1 MQKSARI
8 ACAAVVLVLAVPAA
22 VWPGPAEARPNV
34 TKGQAYRTA
43 RVCLLNHGAR
53 LVGRHPDGGGFAIFK
68 TGLTFWT
75 YETVLGQVS
84 SVTFYF
90 AGLTKATERSV
101 KLCVTK
107 GI

>member
-1 MQKSARI
+1 MQKPALI

-68 TGLTFWT
+68 TGSTFWAYKT
-75 YETVLGQVS
+75 LFGQVS
-84 SVTFYF
+84 SVIFYF
-90 AGLTKATERSV
+90 AGLTKSTERIV
-101 KLCVTK
+101 KSCVTK

>member
-1 MQKSARI
+1 MQTPALI
-8 ACAAVVLVLAVPAA
+8 ACAVVLAFPTAG
-22 VWPGPAEARPNV
+22 WPGPPEAKTTV

-43 RVCLLNHGAR
+43 RLCLLNHGAR

-75 YETVLGQVS
+75 YKTLRGQLS
-84 SVTFYF
+84 SVIFYF
-90 AGLTKATERSV
+90 AGLTKSTERIV
-101 KLCVTK
+101 EFCVTK